1 LTWSVEDAVSVT
13 VTGPGV
19 YSTEKSASIVPC
31 PGVFDT
37 EKQRCHPERGEHVYT
52 LTATDEYGRSVT
64 EQVTL
69 SIGVNDDAGN
79 PETPADPDTGASPPN
94 PPSAPTT
101 TTPPNEKPDKPEKP
115 EKPDKPEKPEKP
127 ERPERKR
134 KPDEG

>member
-1 LTWSVEDAVSVT
+1 MSVT
-13 VTGPGV
+13 VIGPGV

-69 SIGVNDDAGN
+69 SIGVNDDAAN
-79 PETPADPDTGASPPN
+79 PETPAGPDTGESPT
-94 PPSAPTT
+94 SAPTT
-101 TTPPNEKPDKPEKP
+101 TTPPNEKP

-127 ERPERKR
+127 ERKR